1 MFYYKYFDEKQN
13 LIGVEQRS
21 TKVFG
26 EMPNIVEITE
36 SEYRE
41 ILYAIVSDVEPEPT
55 DQISDSEALSI
66 ITGGMIE

>member
-36 SEYRE
+36 NEYQE
-41 ILYAIVSDVEPEPT
+41 ILEAIVSDVEPEPT
-55 DQISDSEALSI
+55 DQISDSEALEI
-66 ITGGMIE
+66 ITGGVTE